1 MLGFPTDPWL
11 GMDIIDLKQPELYFN
26 RELSLL
32 EFNRRVL
39 AQARDEATP
48 LLERL
53 RFLCIASTNLDEF
66 FEIRVAGLK
75 QRVELGAV
83 QPSGPDNRTPQE
95 ILKAVSGQAHDLM
108 DEQYRVLNEVL
119 IPRLAER
126 EIRLIRRTEWTEAQ
140 EAWVHKYFEE
150 SLLPVLSPLGLDPA
164 HPFPRILNKSLNFIV
179 SLEGLDA
186 FGRSAEVAVAPAP
199 RALPRI
205 IQLPMEESGSGPFDF
220 VFLSSVIHAYI
231 DQQFPGMQVTGCYQ
245 FRVTRNSD
253 LFVDEEE
260 IDDLLRAV
268 EGELASR
275 RYGAAVRLEVAHDC
289 PEDIVE
295 YLLHKFQLGRDDL
308 YQVNGPVNL
317 NRLAAVCDLVDRPDV
332 KYPGFTSGL
341 PARLIGS
348 PDLFEVLR
356 KQDLLL
362 HHPFE
367 SFLPV
372 VDLLRQAAADPEVLA
387 IKQTLYRTGP
397 DSAIVDALVTAAQAG
412 KEVTVVIE
420 LRARFDEAANIGL
433 AERLQEA
440 GAHVVYGIVGYKMH
454 AKLIL
459 IVRREGRTLR
469 RYTHLGTGNYHP
481 RTARLYTD
489 YGLFTSDPVIG
500 DDIHRIFLQLTGV
513 GRAPK
518 IRKVLASP
526 FALHGAMLERIDREA
541 RHAAEGRAS
550 RIIVKVN
557 ALVEPQVIQ
566 ALYRASMAGVRVD
579 LIVRGICCLRPGVP
593 GVSERIRVRS
603 VVGRFLEHTRVY
615 YFLNGGESE
624 VFCASAD
631 WMDRNFFRR
640 VEACFPIESRALRER
655 VIKELK
661 FYLKDNTQAWVL
673 QNDGTYHRR
682 APRSGA
688 SAFSAQQRL
697 LELLASP
704 G

>member
-1 MLGFPTDPWL
+1 
-11 GMDIIDLKQPELYFN
+11 
-26 RELSLL
+26 
-32 EFNRRVL
+32 
-39 AQARDEATP
+39 
-48 LLERL
+48 
-53 RFLCIASTNLDEF
+53 
-66 FEIRVAGLK
+66 
-75 QRVELGAV
+75 
-83 QPSGPDNRTPQE
+83 
-95 ILKAVSGQAHDLM
+95 
-108 DEQYRVLNEVL
+108 
-119 IPRLAER
+119 
-126 EIRLIRRTEWTEAQ
+126 
-140 EAWVHKYFEE
+140 
-150 SLLPVLSPLGLDPA
+150 
-164 HPFPRILNKSLNFIV
+164 
-179 SLEGLDA
+179 
-186 FGRSAEVAVAPAP
+186 
-199 RALPRI
+199 
-205 IQLPMEESGSGPFDF
+205 
-220 VFLSSVIHAYI
+220 
-231 DQQFPGMQVTGCYQ
+231 
-245 FRVTRNSD
+245 
-253 LFVDEEE
+253 
-260 IDDLLRAV
+260 
-268 EGELASR
+268 
-275 RYGAAVRLEVAHDC
+275 
-289 PEDIVE
+289 
-295 YLLHKFQLGRDDL
+295 
-308 YQVNGPVNL
+308 
-317 NRLAAVCDLVDRPDV
+317 
-332 KYPGFTSGL
+332 
-341 PARLIGS
+341 
-348 PDLFEVLR
+348 
-356 KQDLLL
+356 
-362 HHPFE
+362 E

-420 LRARFDEAANIGL
+420 LRARFDEAAIIGL

>member
-1 MLGFPTDPWL
+1 MLGFPTDSWI
-11 GMDIIDLKQPELYFN
+11 GMDTIDLKQPELYFN
-26 RELSLL
+26 RELGLL

-95 ILKAVSGQAHDLM
+95 ILKAVSGQAHELM

-126 EIRLIRRTEWTEAQ
+126 EIRFIRRTEWTETQ
-140 EAWVHKYFEE
+140 EAWVRKYFEE

-186 FGRSAEVAVAPAP
+186 FGRSADVAVAQAP

-205 IQLPMEESGSGPFDF
+205 IQLPAEESGSGPFDF

-289 PEDIVE
+289 PEDMIE

-348 PDLFEVLR
+348 PDLFEVVR
-356 KQDLLL
+356 KQDVLL

-433 AERLQEA
+433 AERLQEV

-459 IVRREGRTLR
+459 IVRREGRMLR

-526 FALHGAMLERIDREA
+526 FALHGALLERIERET
-541 RHAAEGRAS
+541 RHAAEGRAA

-557 ALVEPQVIQ
+557 ALVESQVIQ

-579 LIVRGICCLRPGVP
+579 LIVRGICCLRPGVA
-593 GVSERIRVRS
+593 GVSDRIRVRS

-615 YFLNGGESE
+615 YFLNGGECE

-631 WMDRNFFRR
+631 WMERNFFRR
-640 VEACFPIESRALRER
+640 VETCFPIESRALRDR

-673 QNDGTYHRR
+673 KSDGTYHRR
-682 APRSGA
+682 VPRAGA
-688 SAFSAQQRL
+688 AAFSAQQQL

-704 G
+704 I

>member
-1 MLGFPTDPWL
+1 
-11 GMDIIDLKQPELYFN
+11 
-26 RELSLL
+26 
-32 EFNRRVL
+32 
-39 AQARDEATP
+39 
-48 LLERL
+48 
-53 RFLCIASTNLDEF
+53 
-66 FEIRVAGLK
+66 
-75 QRVELGAV
+75 
-83 QPSGPDNRTPQE
+83 
-95 ILKAVSGQAHDLM
+95 
-108 DEQYRVLNEVL
+108 
-119 IPRLAER
+119 
-126 EIRLIRRTEWTEAQ
+126 
-140 EAWVHKYFEE
+140 
-150 SLLPVLSPLGLDPA
+150 
-164 HPFPRILNKSLNFIV
+164 
-179 SLEGLDA
+179 LDA